1 MICNKN
7 MLPYIKNERI
17 LIHERCVPS
26 AYLSFRRVQ
35 DKEKY
40 AVPCFQTK
48 TQRYHCIS
56 KFKFGLIWLKYAFNR
71 K

>member
-40 AVPCFQTK
+40 AVPFFNQK
-48 TQRYHCIS
+48 
-56 KFKFGLIWLKYAFNR
+56 LKDITAYQNLSLV
-71 K
+71 

>member
-7 MLPYIKNERI
+7 MLPYIKNEKI

-35 DKEKY
+35 DKENMLSPVFNQK
-40 AVPCFQTK
+40 
-48 TQRYHCIS
+48 
-56 KFKFGLIWLKYAFNR
+56 LKDITAYQNLSLV
-71 K
+71 